1 MRTRIALV
9 LALLAPCPGAALAA
23 EGDRIVEVHYD
34 GSAAPGELAYG
45 VTYRAWFP
53 GGAGRLRGAI
63 VHQHGCGQGACEGG
77 WTAAEDLQWQ
87 ALARKWDCALIGPSY
102 EQKDG
107 QDCALWCDPRNGSR
121 SRFLLAL
128 RDLGAKAGHPELEG
142 VPWCLWGHSGGGTWS
157 SLMLCSDPG
166 RVVAAWLRSGTALSS
181 QERPGRTPPPAV
193 PDAAYAVPIVCNPGV
208 REKGDARFHVAWTGA
223 EAMTRA
229 FRAKG
234 APIAMAPDPTTGHDC
249 GRSRTL
255 AIPFFDACLAAR
267 LPEEGSPPDA
277 PLRAIDRD
285 GGWRAALLGDTPVPA
300 GDFRA
305 DPAVANWLIDE
316 RFARAWSAYVRTGT
330 VPDATP
336 PPAPRGLKATRTP
349 EGVVLTWDTDAD
361 LESGLAA
368 VAIERDG
375 EELARL
381 PDAATPGDRRLFQGL
396 SYHDTPSRPV
406 PPPRFVDAD
415 PAIPAGARY
424 RVVAVN
430 GAGGKSEP
438 SAVAVAP

>member
-1 MRTRIALV
+1 MHRRIPLL
-9 LALLAPCPGAALAA
+9 LALLAPCPLAAA
-23 EGDRIVEVHYD
+23 EGDRLVEVHYD
-34 GSAAPGELAYG
+34 GSDAPGELVYG
-45 VTYRAWFP
+45 VTFRAWVP
-53 GGAGRLRGAI
+53 GGVSQLRGAI

-107 QDCALWCDPRNGSR
+107 QDCALWCDPRHGSR
-121 SRFLLAL
+121 DRFLRAL
-128 RDLGAKAGHPELEG
+128 RDLGERSGHPELAR

-157 SLMLCSDPG
+157 SLMLCSDPD
-166 RVVAAWLRSGTALSS
+166 RVVAAWLRSGTALSGRA
-181 QERPGRTPPPAV
+181 RPGSTPPEV

-208 REKGDARFHVAWTGA
+208 REKGDARFDGAWTGA

-234 APIAMAPDPTTGHDC
+234 APIALAPDPATSHDC
-249 GRSRTL
+249 GLSRQL

-277 PLRAIDRD
+277 PPRPIDRD
-285 GGWRAALLGDTPVPA
+285 GGWRAPILGATPAPA
-300 GDFRA
+300 AGFRG
-305 DPAVANWLIDE
+305 DPAEANWLIDE
-316 RFARAWSAYVRTGT
+316 RIARAWAAYVRAGT

-336 PPAPRGLKATRTP
+336 PPAPRDLKATRTP
-349 EGVVLTWDTDAD
+349 EGMIVLTWTADAD

-368 VAIERDG
+368 VLVERDG
-375 EELARL
+375 AEVARL
-381 PDAATPGDRRLFQGL
+381 PAPDAPGDRRLFQGL

-406 PPPRFVDAD
+406 PPPRLVDAA

-424 RVVAVN
+424 RALAVN
-430 GAGGKSEP
+430 GAGLKSEP
-438 SAVAVAP
+438 SAAAAAP